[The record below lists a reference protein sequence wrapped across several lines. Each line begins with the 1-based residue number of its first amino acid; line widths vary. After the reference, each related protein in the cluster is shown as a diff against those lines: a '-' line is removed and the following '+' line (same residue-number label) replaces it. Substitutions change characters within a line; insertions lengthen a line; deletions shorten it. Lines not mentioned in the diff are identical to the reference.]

1 MGTEEGTLMAAHA
14 KLYVPDAAL
23 RAANTCTQVLGGMG
37 LLKPYGLDRLSR
49 LAQMLKIVDGTTEI
63 QRLVIGRALQKR
75 AAKLPDLPMPHGF

>member
-1 MGTEEGTLMAAHA
+1 MAAHA